1 MTEEYNGD
9 VILIEKLIEFLSEE
23 HWEWD
28 DEGKYFNAPI
38 VCVEEVVNEI

>member
-9 VILIEKLIEFLSEE
+9 IILIEKLIEFLPEE

-28 DEGKYFNAPI
+28 DEEK
-38 VCVEEVVNEI
+38 